1 MTRRGNGVNRFRI
14 VPEPARDRSHLW
26 GALKGRIPDDTDYGA
41 ADRAM
46 AGSAMNPSGPA
57 SENTSRHHCAG
68 VAQYG
73 VRMIDARA

>member
-26 GALKGRIPDDTDYGA
+26 GALKGRIPDDTDYEA

-46 AGSAMNPSGPA
+46 DRICDESRGAGK
-57 SENTSRHHCAG
+57 
-68 VAQYG
+68 
-73 VRMIDARA
+73 